1 MAAETART
9 FYRDL
14 YSIAPRGAMSGKRLN
29 SCVSLCAGHQLVN
42 SSYYKGVAGRGSKL
56 WGSKGMCNVQR
67 HIYTH
72 VAAQALQLKVKT
84 SSKGYSYNQGGDKE
98 VRVL

>member
-29 SCVSLCAGHQLVN
+29 SCVSLCAGHQLVS
-42 SSYYKGVAGRGSKL
+42 SSYYKRVVGRGTKL
-56 WGSKGMCNVQR
+56 GHPRVSAMYKSF
-67 HIYTH
+67 IYTRGR
-72 VAAQALQLKVKT
+72 AAAAA
-84 SSKGYSYNQGGDKE
+84 KG
-98 VRVL
+98 